1 MPAGPPSR
9 LLDRVVA
16 LLEGERGK
24 EQARTLGVQW
34 HRVVG
39 TEDLEAAIEAA
50 EADAAENG
58 ETSFEFFVDEFEQ
71 MGFSFSAGEF
81 APMMGPRR
89 KPKPKPKPKHLIAEP
104 MPTVRE
110 LKAAAAM
117 EPARSLKDAWPK
129 IERNAYGYALDRKF
143 KAEEFQDLADIFAD
157 RHRDERRSDW
167 LLAWKGLVLRRANKI
182 FEAENFRKY
191 GFTHY

>member
-24 EQARTLGVQW
+24 EQARTLGAQW

-50 EADAAENG
+50 EADANENG
-58 ETSFEFFVDEFEQ
+58 ETSFEFFMNEFEE

-89 KPKPKPKPKHLIAEP
+89 KKPKSKRP
-104 MPTVRE
+104 
-110 LKAAAAM
+110 
-117 EPARSLKDAWPK
+117 
-129 IERNAYGYALDRKF
+129 
-143 KAEEFQDLADIFAD
+143 Q
-157 RHRDERRSDW
+157 RDQRQ
-167 LLAWKGLVLRRANKI
+167 LRQFHSVFN
-182 FEAENFRKY
+182 NQ
-191 GFTHY
+191 G